1 MMDGTYTAVID
12 RIVDGET
19 AVVLIED
26 DGDVVDEYAIPVE
39 ELPAK
44 ADAGTVLE
52 VRIESKDIV
61 AIEVRNEQTEQ
72 RKKTNQDRFDRLSK
86 RLSDSDTE

>member
-1 MMDGTYTAVID
+1 MDGTYTAVID

-26 DGDVVDEYAIPVE
+26 DGDVVDEYAIPVG

>member
-26 DGDVVDEYAIPVE
+26 DGDVVDEYAIPVG

-52 VRIESKDIV
+52 VRIELKDIV
-61 AIEVRNEQTEQ
+61 AIEVRNEQTKQ

-86 RLSDSDTE
+86 RLSDSETE

>member
-1 MMDGTYTAVID
+1 MDGTYTAVMD

-26 DGDVVDEYAIPVE
+26 DGDVVDEYAIPVG

-61 AIEVRNEQTEQ
+61 AIEVRNEQTKQ

-86 RLSDSDTE
+86 RLSDSETE

>member
-1 MMDGTYTAVID
+1 MDGTYTAVID

-26 DGDVVDEYAIPVE
+26 DGDVVDEYAIPVGE
-39 ELPAK
+39 FPAK

-52 VRIESKDIV
+52 VRIGSKDIV
-61 AIEVRNEQTEQ
+61 AIEVRNQETEQ

-86 RLSDSDTE
+86 RLSDSDSE

>member
-1 MMDGTYTAVID
+1 MEGTYTAVID

-26 DGDVVDEYAIPVE
+26 DGDVVDEYAIPVG

-61 AIEVRNEQTEQ
+61 AIEVRNQETEQ

-86 RLSDSDTE
+86 RLSDSDSES

>member
-1 MMDGTYTAVID
+1 MDGTYTAVID

-26 DGDVVDEYAIPVE
+26 DGDVVDEYAIPVG

-52 VRIESKDIV
+52 VRIELKDIV
-61 AIEVRNEQTEQ
+61 AIEVRNEQTKQ

-86 RLSDSDTE
+86 RLSDSETE

>member
-1 MMDGTYTAVID
+1 MDGTYTAVID

-26 DGDVVDEYAIPVE
+26 DGDAVDEYAIPVG

-61 AIEVRNEQTEQ
+61 VIEVRNEQTEQ

-86 RLSDSDTE
+86 RLSDSDAE

>member
-26 DGDVVDEYAIPVE
+26 DGDIVDEYTIPVG

-86 RLSDSDTE
+86 RLSDSDAE

>member
-1 MMDGTYTAVID
+1 MDGTYTAVID

-26 DGDVVDEYAIPVE
+26 DGDIVDEYTIPVG
-39 ELPAK
+39 ELPTK

-61 AIEVRNEQTEQ
+61 AIEVRNEETEQ
-72 RKKTNQDRFDRLSK
+72 RKKMNQDRFDRLSK
-86 RLSDSDTE
+86 RLSDSETE